1 MASSSNGL
9 AAFTEANVEAHDFRL
24 DFAQETL
31 QSFKRDRSRSPLQI
45 VPLSNTARAALDV
58 VYNRDKEARID
69 AQRTTIARLQQELAA
84 KDARIASQEYQLG
97 LRDTRVAS
105 LESRLAHKKR
115 IIEILDDRIY
125 KHTHGPQWYDQPAS
139 Q

>member
-1 MASSSNGL
+1 MASSSDSL
-9 AAFTEANVEAHDFRL
+9 AALTEANVEARDFRL

-31 QSFKRDRSRSPLQI
+31 QSFKRGRSRSPLQI

-97 LRDTRVAS
+97 LRDTHVAS
-105 LESRLAHKKR
+105 LESRLARKERK
-115 IIEILDDRIY
+115 IEILGDLIY
-125 KHTHGPQWYDQPAS
+125 KHTRGPRWYDQPAS
-139 Q
+139 R